1 MTHSL
6 QLEPQ
11 TAVKRLEEVPV
22 AMATLVDV
30 KAERAQAEL
39 AVTTG
44 LVSPSMYIV
53 TFWAT
58 ILVSVRFKKLVAKEE
73 LIVT

>member
-6 QLEPQ
+6 QLEPH

-22 AMATLVDV
+22 AMVMLVDV
-30 KAERAQAEL
+30 KAERVQAEL

-44 LVSPSMYIV
+44 LVSPSM
-53 TFWAT
+53 
-58 ILVSVRFKKLVAKEE
+58 
-73 LIVT
+73 

>member
-1 MTHSL
+1 M
-6 QLEPQ
+6 
-11 TAVKRLEEVPV
+11 